1 MRFGEF
7 DKEGDV
13 KNWLAIAGLGVALG
27 AAGCAG
33 PSRNTLYQ
41 VSTID
46 ALLAGTYDGD
56 RTLPELLKQGDF
68 GIGTYDNLDGE
79 MVLLDGT
86 FYQVKA
92 SGKVTAPDPR
102 GETPFAAVCAFRPE
116 RTLAVPPGSDMAAVE
131 RWLDRDVPPRNRF
144 CAIRIDGTFKTM
156 RTRSVPAQERP
167 FPPLKAVAATQP
179 TFDFENVSGTIV
191 GFRCPPYV
199 AGVNV
204 PGYHLHFLSQDGA
217 KGGHILG
224 FDLVTGTAQVDEL
237 DRFVL
242 QLPGTD
248 DFANVD
254 LARDRQRELSGVE
267 KEKSKKK

>member
-1 MRFGEF
+1 M
-7 DKEGDV
+7 K
-13 KNWLAIAGLGVALG
+13 KWMSIAGMGLALG

-56 RTLPELLKQGDF
+56 LSLRELLAHGDF

-79 MVLLDGT
+79 MVLLNGV

-92 SGKVTAPDPR
+92 SGKVAPPDPR

-116 RTLAVPPGSDMAAVE
+116 RTVAVPPGSDMAAVE

-167 FPPLKAVAATQP
+167 FPPLRDVAATQP
-179 TFDFENVSGTIV
+179 VFDFENVAGTIV

-204 PGYHLHFLSQDGA
+204 PGYHLHFLSQDGT

-224 FDLVTGTAQVDEL
+224 FELVTGTAQVDEL

-254 LARDRQRELSGVE
+254 LGRDRQQELSGVE
-267 KEKSKKK
+267 KDKSKKK

>member
-1 MRFGEF
+1 MN
-7 DKEGDV
+7 K
-13 KNWLAIAGLGVALG
+13 WMAIAGLGLALG
-27 AAGCAG
+27 AAGCVG

-56 RTLPELLKQGDF
+56 LALHELLKQGDF

-79 MVLLDGT
+79 MVLLDGV

-131 RWLDRDVPPRNRF
+131 RWLDREVPPHNRF

-224 FDLVTGTAQVDEL
+224 FELVTGTAQVDEL

-242 QLPGTD
+242 QLPGTE
-248 DFANVD
+248 DFATVD
-254 LARDRQRELSGVE
+254 LARDRQRELTGVE

>member
-1 MRFGEF
+1 MN
-7 DKEGDV
+7 K
-13 KNWLAIAGLGVALG
+13 WMAIAGAGLVLG

-33 PSRNTLYQ
+33 PSRNTVYQ
-41 VSTID
+41 VATID

-56 RTLPELLKQGDF
+56 MALRDLRKQGDF

-79 MVLLDGT
+79 MILLDGV

-92 SGKVTAPDPR
+92 DGKVSAPDLR
-102 GETPFAAVCAFRPE
+102 GETPFAAVCAFRAE
-116 RTLAVPPGSDMAAVE
+116 KTFAVPPGTDRAGVE
-131 RWLDRDVPPRNRF
+131 KWLDREVPSQNLF
-144 CAIRIDGTFKTM
+144 CAIRIEGTFKTM
-156 RTRSVPAQERP
+156 RTRSVPPQERP
-167 FPPLKAVAATQP
+167 FPPLKEVAATQP
-179 TFDFENVSGTIV
+179 VFDLENVSGTIV

-217 KGGHILG
+217 KGGHVLG
-224 FDLVTGTAQVDEL
+224 FELVTGTAQVDVL
-237 DRFVL
+237 DRFVM

-248 DFANVD
+248 DFAAVD
-254 LARDRQRELSGVE
+254 LARDRQQELSGVE